1 MASRFSQLLVSAM
14 LLAGL
19 VSAQVG
25 TMCRNQTPFL
35 NCGANVVKTVG
46 VTCETYTQPALK
58 TPCVCSTLSLHYSCY
73 TSLCPPDNLN
83 DVYESMLNSMKC
95 PNAPPLKTAARGSG
109 GSSPTTPAAS
119 AATTTAGAGAAG
131 TTGAAAGPT
140 AGGAT
145 ANAGGA
151 GGSQQKSGAGA
162 GLRVGA
168 AADALV
174 SAGGLVGFAV
184 AVFGVLA

>member
-25 TMCRNQTPFL
+25 TMPFL

-83 DVYESMLNSMKC
+83 DVYESMLNSM
-95 PNAPPLKTAARGSG
+95 N
-109 GSSPTTPAAS
+109 
-119 AATTTAGAGAAG
+119 
-131 TTGAAAGPT
+131 
-140 AGGAT
+140 
-145 ANAGGA
+145 
-151 GGSQQKSGAGA
+151 QQKNGAGA

-184 AVFGVLA
+184 AVLGVLA

>member
-1 MASRFSQLLVSAM
+1 M

-95 PNAPPLKTAARGSG
+95 PNAPPLKTAARGGG
-109 GSSPTTPAAS
+109 GSSPTTPA
-119 AATTTAGAGAAG
+119 AGAAG

-151 GGSQQKSGAGA
+151 GGSQQKNGAGA